1 MHTAGPVSPRTPLQ
15 DGPIGVERLANK
27 HDAGKSGVAVSWRAG
42 RAWPAVPIRDRSARM
57 SQNNVNR
64 IMGAW
69 TCDLHGHGAAA
80 WLGREIAWQGRSLR
94 GNDSVS
100 MILLLGRSR
109 GRLSAEPATPANAG
123 GAPWFQCGYPWPGIA
138 EFLRSSQQ
146 NRARSHSAHDSL
158 VSSLSTA
165 SGRFS
170 LSPYG
175 TFWVLMKQQEHLQ
188 QKQWEKP

>member
-1 MHTAGPVSPRTPLQ
+1 MTRSADVLLFQS
-15 DGPIGVERLANK
+15 
-27 HDAGKSGVAVSWRAG
+27 VAVGALLVM
-42 RAWPAVPIRDRSARM
+42 PHPYRSART

-123 GAPWFQCGYPWPGIA
+123 GAFWFHSDRPWPGIA
-138 EFLRSSQQ
+138 ELCRSP
-146 NRARSHSAHDSL
+146 R
-158 VSSLSTA
+158 
-165 SGRFS
+165 
-170 LSPYG
+170 
-175 TFWVLMKQQEHLQ
+175 
-188 QKQWEKP
+188 